1 MTPHLSR
8 RTVIGAGAALGVTAL
23 PTLASAAPASDW
35 VGSTLARMS
44 LEQKVGQLFITYG
57 YGPSATAP
65 DERNQARYGVP
76 TMAEVVTKYHLGGV
90 IYFGWS
96 DNVASPEQV
105 HALSAGLQ
113 EAARAG
119 GLVPLQIATDQ
130 EMGIV
135 TRIGPPATQLP
146 GSMALGAARE
156 PGLAMSAAT
165 ITGRELR
172 AMGVNVNFAP
182 CSDVNVN
189 PANPVI
195 GVRSFSSRPDLVAEL
210 AAAQVAG
217 YQAGGWV
224 ASSTKHF
231 PGHGD
236 TTVDSHTGLPVIT
249 HSRQEWE
256 QTDLPPFRRA
266 IAAKVDMVMT
276 AHLLV
281 PALDGSGDP
290 ATLSKPILTGILRR
304 ELGYQGVVVTDSLE
318 MAGVRQ
324 RYRDDEIAV
333 RALEAGVDQLLMPAD
348 HEAAWAGV
356 LQAVRS
362 GRLSEQEIDEKVR
375 RVLTLKERRGII
387 REPSSPRSRLDQVG
401 TAEHRQA
408 ADAIAKASVTL
419 VKNDSRVLPLRPQGR
434 RVLVT
439 GFGVTTTAT
448 VGAELTGRGSTVRV
462 LQTGTAPTEAQTAEA
477 VAAAQ
482 ACDLVLVLTSRAW
495 SSPGQVRLVER
506 LLATGRPV
514 VVVAVRDPYDISHF
528 PAASTYLCTYS
539 YSPVSLPALV
549 AVLTGE
555 YAPTGKLPVDIPAA
569 DGSRVLFPFG
579 HGLSY

>member
-105 HALSAGLQ
+105 HALSTGLQ
-113 EAARAG
+113 EAAQAG

-290 ATLSKPILTGILRR
+290 GGGRRAPPVPSPPAALRSLPRRSRALPVPAVRTTVFGVKTVVLSGQTRYVDPWHPIAETSQALAGACR
-304 ELGYQGVVVTDSLE
+304 ELGLE
-318 MAGVRQ
+318 VEVRSDADPAGWA
-324 RYRDDEIAV
+324 D
-333 RALEAGVDQLLMPAD
+333 LSGVDLLVVNSGGGMPDQPPQAD
-348 HEAAWAGV
+348 SVWQPV
-356 LQAVRS
+356 YQAVASYVSDGGRVLAVHTATNAFPEWPGWAEIIGGHWVRGES
-362 GRLSEQEIDEKVR
+362 GHPRHSLAVFQPAEGAAGHPVFAGLPVIEDAAGPAVVAYDERYWRLSLSDRVTPLMRHESDGAWHVNGWCVGD
-375 RVLTLKERRGII
+375 RVLVDGLGHDL
-387 REPSSPRSRLDQVG
+387 RSY
-401 TAEHRQA
+401 
-408 ADAIAKASVTL
+408 ASVT
-419 VKNDSRVLPLRPQGR
+419 R
-434 RVLVT
+434 RHY
-439 GFGVTTTAT
+439 
-448 VGAELTGRGSTVRV
+448 
-462 LQTGTAPTEAQTAEA
+462 
-477 VAAAQ
+477 
-482 ACDLVLVLTSRAW
+482 
-495 SSPGQVRLVER
+495 
-506 LLATGRPV
+506 LAN
-514 VVVAVRDPYDISHF
+514 AVRW
-528 PAASTYLCTYS
+528 L
-539 YSPVSLPALV
+539 L
-549 AVLTGE
+549 
-555 YAPTGKLPVDIPAA
+555 
-569 DGSRVLFPFG
+569 
-579 HGLSY
+579 GLGD